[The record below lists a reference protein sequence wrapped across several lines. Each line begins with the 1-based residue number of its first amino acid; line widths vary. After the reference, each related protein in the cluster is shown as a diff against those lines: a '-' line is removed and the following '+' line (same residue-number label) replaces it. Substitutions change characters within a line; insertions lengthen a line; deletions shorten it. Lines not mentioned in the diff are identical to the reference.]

1 MKLKAIGAITN
12 KAKQLVLLDDGERQ
26 WVGDGYAFYL
36 LPESLG
42 QLTEKTAC
50 AIFDIPE
57 EKAAAWRM
65 KRQEMPDAFDTTDE
79 GTEEEIVVY
88 DTFRRIMFN
97 GYDMLPATSG
107 FGKTYFIQTKY
118 MKPLTDADPV
128 LALRYTRKGTPYFV
142 AKEGMFAE
150 AIIMPMKSTPDLA
163 QWMTG
168 TINGMANAKFY
179 EQHELGTDEDD
190 GNL

>member
-12 KAKQLVLLDDGERQ
+12 KVKQLVLLDDGERQ

-57 EKAAAWRM
+57 EKAANWRI
-65 KRQEMPDAFDTTDE
+65 KRQEMPESLDTSDE
-79 GTEEEIVVY
+79 GSEEEIVVY
-88 DTFRRIMFN
+88 DTFRRIMWN

-107 FGKTYFIQTKY
+107 YGKTYFIQAKY

-128 LALRYTRKGTPYFV
+128 LALRYTGKGLPYFV

-150 AIIMPMKSTPDLA
+150 AIIMPMKTTPDLA

-168 TINGMANAKFY
+168 MVNGIANARFY
-179 EQHELGTDEDD
+179 DQHEIGTDEDD

>member
-12 KAKQLVLLDDGERQ
+12 KVKQLILLDDGPRQ

-57 EKAAAWRM
+57 EKAEAWRM

-107 FGKTYFIQTKY
+107 FGKTYFLQAKY

>member
-12 KAKQLVLLDDGERQ
+12 KVKQLILLDDGPRQ

-79 GTEEEIVVY
+79 GTDEEIVVY

-107 FGKTYFIQTKY
+107 FGKTYFLQAKY

-168 TINGMANAKFY
+168 TINGMENAKFY
-179 EQHELGTDEDD
+179 EQHEIGTDEED
-190 GNL
+190 GDL

>member
-36 LPESLG
+36 LTESLG

-107 FGKTYFIQTKY
+107 YGKTYFIQAKY

-128 LALRYTRKGTPYFV
+128 LALRYTGKGLPYFV

-150 AIIMPMKSTPDLA
+150 AIIMPMKTSPELA
-163 QWMTG
+163 DWMTG
-168 TINGMANAKFY
+168 QLNGMANARY
-179 EQHELGTDEDD
+179 YDQHELGTDEDD

>member
-1 MKLKAIGAITN
+1 MKLKAIGTITN
-12 KAKQLVLLDDGERQ
+12 KVKQLILLDDGPRQ

-107 FGKTYFIQTKY
+107 FGKTYFLQAKY

-168 TINGMANAKFY
+168 TINGMANARFY
-179 EQHELGTDEDD
+179 DQHEIGNDD
-190 GNL
+190 ADGDL

>member
-12 KAKQLVLLDDGERQ
+12 KVKQVVLLDDGERQ

-57 EKAAAWRM
+57 EKAANWRI
-65 KRQEMPDAFDTTDE
+65 KRQKMPESFDTSDE
-79 GTEEEIVVY
+79 GSEEEIVVY

-107 FGKTYFIQTKY
+107 FGKTYFIQAKY

-128 LALRYTRKGTPYFV
+128 LALRYTGKGLPYFV

-150 AIIMPMKSTPDLA
+150 AIIMPMKTSPELA
-163 QWMTG
+163 DWMTG

-179 EQHELGTDEDD
+179 EQHEIGTDEED
-190 GNL
+190 GEL

>member
-12 KAKQLVLLDDGERQ
+12 KVKQLILLDAGPRQ

-79 GTEEEIVVY
+79 GTDEEIVVY

-107 FGKTYFIQTKY
+107 FGKTYFLQAKY

-168 TINGMANAKFY
+168 TINGMENAKFY
-179 EQHELGTDEDD
+179 EQHEIGTDEED
-190 GNL
+190 GDR

>member
-12 KAKQLVLLDDGERQ
+12 KVKQLVLLDDGERQ

-57 EKAAAWRM
+57 EKAANWRI
-65 KRQEMPDAFDTTDE
+65 KRQEMPESLDTSDE
-79 GTEEEIVVY
+79 GSEEEIVVY
-88 DTFRRIMFN
+88 DTFRRIMWN

-107 FGKTYFIQTKY
+107 YGKTYFIQAKY

-128 LALRYTRKGTPYFV
+128 LALRYTGKGLPYFV

-150 AIIMPMKSTPDLA
+150 AIIMPMKTTPDLA

-168 TINGMANAKFY
+168 MVNGIANARFY
-179 EQHELGTDEDD
+179 DQHEIGTDEED
-190 GNL
+190 GDL

>member
-12 KAKQLVLLDDGERQ
+12 KVKQLILLDDGPRQ

-65 KRQEMPDAFDTTDE
+65 KRQKMPDAYDTTDE

-128 LALRYTRKGTPYFV
+128 LALRYTGKGLPYFV

-150 AIIMPMKSTPDLA
+150 AIIMPMKSTPDLE

-179 EQHELGTDEDD
+179 EQHEIGTDEEQ
-190 GNL
+190 

>member
-12 KAKQLVLLDDGERQ
+12 KVKQLVLLDDGERQ

-57 EKAAAWRM
+57 KTAAAWRM
-65 KRQEMPDAFDTTDE
+65 KRQKMPDAFDTTDE
-79 GTEEEIVVY
+79 GTDEEIVVY

-107 FGKTYFIQTKY
+107 FGKTYFIQAKY

-150 AIIMPMKSTPDLA
+150 AIIMPMKTSPELA
-163 QWMTG
+163 DWMTG

-179 EQHELGTDEDD
+179 EQHEIGTDEED
-190 GNL
+190 GDL

>member
-12 KAKQLVLLDDGERQ
+12 KVKQLVLLDDGERQ

-57 EKAAAWRM
+57 EKAANWRI
-65 KRQEMPDAFDTTDE
+65 KRQEMPESLDTSDE
-79 GTEEEIVVY
+79 GSEEEIVVY
-88 DTFRRIMFN
+88 DTFRRIMWN

-107 FGKTYFIQTKY
+107 YGKTYFIQAKY

-128 LALRYTRKGTPYFV
+128 LALRYTGKGLPYFV

-150 AIIMPMKSTPDLA
+150 AIIMPMKTTPDLA

-168 TINGMANAKFY
+168 MVNGIANARFFD
-179 EQHELGTDEDD
+179 QHEIGTDEED

>member
-12 KAKQLVLLDDGERQ
+12 KVKQLILLDDGPRQ

-107 FGKTYFIQTKY
+107 FGKTYFLQAKY

-168 TINGMANAKFY
+168 TINGMENAKFY
-179 EQHELGTDEDD
+179 EQHEIGTDEED
-190 GNL
+190 GDL

>member
-12 KAKQLVLLDDGERQ
+12 KVKQMVLLDDGERQ

-57 EKAAAWRM
+57 EKAANWRI
-65 KRQEMPDAFDTTDE
+65 KRQKMPESFDTSDE
-79 GTEEEIVVY
+79 GSEEEIVVY

-107 FGKTYFIQTKY
+107 FGKTYFIQAKY

-128 LALRYTRKGTPYFV
+128 LALRYTGKGLPYFV

-150 AIIMPMKSTPDLA
+150 AIIMPMKTSPELA
-163 QWMTG
+163 DWMTG

-179 EQHELGTDEDD
+179 EQNENGTDEED
-190 GNL
+190 GDL

>member
-12 KAKQLVLLDDGERQ
+12 KVKQLILLDDGPRQ

-107 FGKTYFIQTKY
+107 FGKTYFLQAKY

-179 EQHELGTDEDD
+179 EQHEIGTDEED
-190 GNL
+190 GDL

>member
-12 KAKQLVLLDDGERQ
+12 KVKQLILLDDGPRQ
-26 WVGDGYAFYL
+26 WVGDEYAFYL
-36 LPESLG
+36 LPESIG

-79 GTEEEIVVY
+79 GTGEEIVVY

-118 MKPLTDADPV
+118 VKPLTDALGYEPETV
-128 LALRYTRKGTPYFV
+128 CEYFREQATKLA
-142 AKEGMFAE
+142 
-150 AIIMPMKSTPDLA
+150 D
-163 QWMTG
+163 WMTG
-168 TINGMANAKFY
+168 QLNGMANARY
-179 EQHELGTDEDD
+179 YDQHELGTDEDD

>member
-12 KAKQLVLLDDGERQ
+12 KVKQIVLLDDDNRQ

-42 QLTEKTAC
+42 QLTPATVC

-57 EKAAAWRM
+57 EKAADWRII
-65 KRQEMPDAFDTTDE
+65 RQDMPEAYDTSDE
-79 GTEEEIVVY
+79 GSGEELVVY
-88 DTFRRIMFN
+88 DTYRRIMWN
-97 GYDMLPATSG
+97 GYDMIPATSEYG
-107 FGKTYFIQTKY
+107 RTYGIQAKY

-128 LALRYTRKGTPYFV
+128 LALRYTGKGTPYFV

-150 AIIMPMKSTPDLA
+150 AIIMPMKSTPELA
-163 QWMTG
+163 EWLTG
-168 TINGMANAKFY
+168 TLNGLANAGYY
-179 EQHELGTDEDD
+179 EQHEIGTDEEQ
-190 GNL
+190 

>member
-12 KAKQLVLLDDGERQ
+12 KVKQLVLLDDGQRQ

-57 EKAAAWRM
+57 EKAANWRI
-65 KRQEMPDAFDTTDE
+65 KRQKMPESFDTSDE
-79 GTEEEIVVY
+79 GSEEEIVVY

-107 FGKTYFIQTKY
+107 FGKTYFIQAKY

-128 LALRYTRKGTPYFV
+128 LALRYTGKGLPYFV

-150 AIIMPMKSTPDLA
+150 AIIMPMKTSPELA
-163 QWMTG
+163 DWMTG

-179 EQHELGTDEDD
+179 EQNENGTDEED
-190 GNL
+190 GDL

>member
-57 EKAAAWRM
+57 EKAAAWRI
-65 KRQEMPDAFDTTDE
+65 KRKEMPDAFDTTDE

-107 FGKTYFIQTKY
+107 YGKTYFVQTKY

-128 LALRYTRKGTPYFV
+128 LALRYTGKGLPYFV

-150 AIIMPMKSTPDLA
+150 AIIMPMKTSPELA
-163 QWMTG
+163 DWMTG
-168 TINGMANAKFY
+168 TINGLAKARYY
-179 EQHELGTDEDD
+179 EQHEIGTDEDD
-190 GNL
+190 GEL

>member
-12 KAKQLVLLDDGERQ
+12 KVKQLILLDDGPRQ

-42 QLTEKTAC
+42 QQTEKTAC

-107 FGKTYFIQTKY
+107 FGKTYFIQAKY
-118 MKPLTDADPV
+118 MKPLTDADPI

-179 EQHELGTDEDD
+179 EQHEIGTDEED
-190 GNL
+190 GDL

>member
-12 KAKQLVLLDDGERQ
+12 KVKQLILLDDGPRQ

-57 EKAAAWRM
+57 EKAAAWRI
-65 KRQEMPDAFDTTDE
+65 KRQDMPEAFDTSDE
-79 GTEEEIVVY
+79 GNKEQIVVY

-107 FGKTYFIQTKY
+107 FGKTYFLQAKY

-168 TINGMANAKFY
+168 QLNGMENARY
-179 EQHELGTDEDD
+179 YDQHELGTDEDD